1 MSSARSRLVLIAAG
15 TLATMAWTAPA
26 MAAGALPAC
35 RLDGTN
41 AAVVKS
47 TIARAAAAY
56 KQLGRALPFQAVS
69 VNAANVS
76 AGTLSVYIVK
86 DADKEGVNATGCATR
101 AVTNDDELD
110 DRSVRGGCVLTSA
123 DAMEI
128 RCSAQA
134 VSVFS
139 DVGSRR
145 DIESPALLYVLS
157 HELGHLYQK
166 QAGEYSGRAEVIDL
180 SDDRA
185 HKLSQLQSSCDP
197 VSSQNERQADEFALD
212 VLKLSLS
219 QPPYREPTFTER
231 GSVYWNID
239 LLALASQKWTE
250 ASLQRE
256 FISRPKL
263 HKSFEPTEFP
273 TSQPTVK
280 ANAHRFVCD
289 VLTKKNGRIL
299 YPGKSTSHPPVETRL
314 QRIAEVLR
322 PVAQALPNTGGSTQF
337 APVARLQGDLSP
349 IFTQIPAVRNHA
361 SSCSRSS
368 TIRGQAKQIKL
379 RFVMLKRPRQR
390 PRPVR

>member
-1 MSSARSRLVLIAAG
+1 MTAGMRARQMVTVALMLATLMWAAPAAAAG
-15 TLATMAWTAPA
+15 TPA
-26 MAAGALPAC
+26 SC
-35 RLDGTN
+35 RLDSTN

-47 TIARAAAAY
+47 TIERAAAAY
-56 KQLGRALPFQAVS
+56 KQLGRTLPFQAVS
-69 VNAANVS
+69 VNAAAVR
-76 AGTLSVYIVK
+76 AGNLSVFIVK
-86 DADKEGVNATGCATR
+86 DANKDGVNAAGCSTH

-134 VSVFS
+134 VSIFS

-166 QAGEYSGRAEVIDL
+166 QAGEYSGRAEVINL

-197 VSSQNERQADEFALD
+197 VSSQNEREADELALE
-212 VLKLSLS
+212 VLKLSLGK
-219 QPPYREPTFTER
+219 PPYREPTFTER

-239 LLALASQKWTE
+239 FLALASQKWTE
-250 ASLQRE
+250 TSLQRE
-256 FISRPKL
+256 FISRLKL

-273 TSQPTVK
+273 TAQATVK

-289 VLTKKNGRIL
+289 VLTQKSGRIL
-299 YPGKSTSHPPVETRL
+299 YPGKSTTHPPVETRL

-337 APVARLQGDLSP
+337 APVARLQADLSP
-349 IFTQIPAVRNHA
+349 ILTQIYRETGVYLEAEHNEVCTIVNA
-361 SSCSRSS
+361 STPPSCR
-368 TIRGQAKQIKL
+368 
-379 RFVMLKRPRQR
+379 
-390 PRPVR
+390 